1 MNRIRRPCR
10 CPAGLSA
17 RASAIL
23 AVAAAPAAW
32 RPDPPFPTGWR
43 LPPGWNKHALGPL
56 GRVTGPVDKVPAR
69 IRAHTAVTTGMHD
82 WQIILIAAGAALLAA
97 ALAILVH
104 RLRAARR
111 HPVADTTR
119 ATTAAT
125 AIPAAAHL
133 SLSPS
138 LRHLSAPESR
148 VPTGRRCTGQGSRT
162 ARAPTPCA
170 HAESDPAQKRGHDHD
185 R

>member
-10 CPAGLSA
+10 CSAGLSA
-17 RASAIL
+17 RASAVL
-23 AVAAAPAAW
+23 VVAAASAAW

-43 LPPGWNKHALGPL
+43 LPPGWNKHPLRPL

-69 IRAHTAVTTGMHD
+69 IRVHAAVTTGTHD

-97 ALAILVH
+97 ALAMLVH
-104 RLRAARR
+104 RLRAERGY
-111 HPVADTTR
+111 PVADTTR
-119 ATTAAT
+119 AMTAAT
-125 AIPAAAHL
+125 AIPVAAHL
-133 SLSPS
+133 SLPPS
-138 LRHLSAPESR
+138 GCHLPAPESR
-148 VPTGRRCTGQGSRT
+148 MPTGRRCTGRGSRT

-170 HAESDPAQKRGHDHD
+170 RAESDPAQKRGHDHD